1 MGTGSSRHF
10 DSSAHGS
17 GEEKDDHG
25 GGQLYVS
32 LKMENYNLKGDLVPH
47 VYGSVPLVGSWD
59 TSKALPL
66 ERESTSMWEL
76 SFVVPPNHETLDF
89 KFLLKP
95 KDNNV
100 PCIEEEGI
108 NRQFMGVH
116 CKGLQD

>member
-59 TSKALPL
+59 TSKAVSLPFFFQKVYYRKAKL
-66 ERESTSMWEL
+66 LVYE
-76 SFVVPPNHETLDF
+76 VVMFDYLAGI
-89 KFLLKP
+89 LLQC
-95 KDNNV
+95 N
-100 PCIEEEGI
+100 
-108 NRQFMGVH
+108 
-116 CKGLQD
+116 L